1 MYFSVYTVILSG
13 TADGNKTGACKQETV
28 KKVNANPIIIL
39 ICAPSPC
46 TCRITCKHLG
56 SDLTVVPKIHG
67 YLISLLKHQPAGI

>member
-1 MYFSVYTVILSG
+1 MYFIVYTVILSG

-28 KKVNANPIIIL
+28 KRVNVNPIIIL

-46 TCRITCKHLG
+46 TIMCKHLG

-67 YLISLLKHQPAGI
+67 YLIRLLKHQPAGV